1 MTEYTYAG
9 LHTHS
14 QRSFLDGYSSL
25 EGIAERAKSLGQKAV
40 ALTDHQ
46 EVGGHWQFQKEC
58 LARDIKPIFGCEG
71 YLVDNVTRVREEKDK
86 KNSHITL
93 LAKNETGLKN
103 LWAWTSEAYEKNFYY
118 RALQDWEGARHYSE
132 GLYASDGCLLAYVAQ
147 SIIEEDTD
155 RQHRL
160 MGQYLDIFGDNFYME
175 LHTFQFLD
183 PSDDEQRRLNR
194 EMTMVNQRKVELA
207 NQYGVPLVVVNDA
220 HYTRPEDWVN
230 HDLVWAMNTRG
241 NLDQTGRGQT
251 ASWMMDN
258 EDILFWMSKHGI
270 SREVTEEAIK
280 NTSII
285 ADSCNVEIKSELR
298 MPRLTPTER
307 DDLKLFL
314 KNLEEGFNKK
324 VVDRGLDADL
334 YFGRMKN
341 EVQTITDK
349 KFEGYFNVVADY
361 HKWAKYDA
369 AMMTG
374 AARGSAGGSL
384 VAYLMDITE
393 VDPIKYDLDFDRF
406 LVKERKGLPDIDLD
420 YPQSRR
426 EEVKQYLAKRYGE
439 DHICGIGTLSTL
451 QPKGV
456 LADLSR
462 AMDIPREDSR
472 AISKVIEDVSD
483 LDIEEGVSWNEIVQE
498 SDGDLAPWARK
509 YPELFEKMGEMVGLV
524 RQSGTHAAGTL
535 VSSETLEGNLPTRV
549 KGGHKVSAFT
559 GDEVEEM
566 GFVKFD
572 ILGIRHLDT
581 LQNAKEMVKE
591 RHGVELDYYSF
602 GDKEFRDP
610 DIWKMFET
618 AQVNGIFQAETAAMS
633 RIGAQLKP
641 KNEEDLSILYAI
653 NRPGVVR
660 AGLLQPF
667 LDRWNGLEEVHYDHP
682 MMEEIV
688 GGTMGILVFQEQI
701 LATVKKLAGFS
712 GGEADQ
718 VRKILGKRQV
728 EAMQEKKDEFISR
741 ALNNEEFVN
750 QSETGDPRGDLE
762 NIWKS
767 IEASGAYSFNKSHSV
782 AYAILS
788 AWEVWTKHHYFPEF
802 ITALLQTDPDKISKH
817 VAEARR
823 NGMKILPPDIN
834 ESGSTFTLTDDTTI
848 RYGLGAIS
856 HVGTKAVSEII
867 KNRPYSSLE
876 EFVEKN
882 SARLVNKK
890 VVVNLIRIGAFDSM
904 GERSDILQAYYDL
917 RKIKD
922 EVPDFTLDEVVYE
935 AEMEL
940 VGVHILKDP
949 MDKYRKSIERVC
961 ASSPYEID
969 SLKVGRTGKI
979 GGQITKVKEHTTK
992 GGRKMAFIGITWDD
1006 EFFDVLVFPE
1016 AWDNLKNFIELGAPV
1031 ATIVMKLEKGCHLV
1045 HLERLDYIMN

>member
-1 MTEYTYAG
+1 MSDYVYAG

-14 QRSFLDGYSSL
+14 SRSFLDGYSSL
-25 EGIAERAKSLGQKAV
+25 EGIAERAKSLGQGAV

-58 LARDIKPIFGCEG
+58 LARDVKPIFGCEG
-71 YLVDNVTRVREEKDK
+71 YLVDSVTRVREEKDR

-93 LAKNETGLKN
+93 LAKTQKGLEN
-103 LWAWTSEAYEKNFYY
+103 LWAWTSEAYEKNFYNK
-118 RALQDWEGARHYSE
+118 ALQDWEGARRYSE
-132 GLYASDGCLLAYVAQ
+132 GLYASDGCLLAYMAQ
-147 SIIEEDTD
+147 SIIAEDTD

-160 MGQYLDIFGDNFYME
+160 MGQYLDVFGDNFYME
-175 LHTFQFLD
+175 LHTFQFIEATD
-183 PSDDEQRRLNR
+183 EEQRRLNR

-207 NQYGVPLVVVNDA
+207 NKYGVPLVVVNDA
-220 HYTRPEDWVN
+220 HYTQPDDWVN

-258 EDILFWMSKHGI
+258 EDILHYMSKHGI
-270 SREVTEEAIK
+270 SRSVTEEAIK
-280 NTSII
+280 NTSLI
-285 ADSCNVEIKSELR
+285 AESCNAEIKPNLR
-298 MPRLTPTER
+298 MPRITPTEK
-307 DDLKLFL
+307 DDLRLFL
-314 KNLEEGFNKK
+314 KNLEDGFAKK
-324 VVDRGLDADL
+324 VVERGLDADL
-334 YFGRMKN
+334 YFQRMEN
-341 EVQTITDK
+341 EVRTITEK

-393 VDPIKYDLDFDRF
+393 VDPLKYDLDFDRF

-426 EEVKQYLAKRYGE
+426 EEVKKYLAKRYGE

-462 AMDIPREDSR
+462 AMGIPNSDSR
-472 AISKVIEDVSD
+472 AISKIIEGVGD
-483 LDIEEGVSWNEIVQE
+483 LDIEEGVSWTKIVQE
-498 SDGDLAPWARK
+498 SGGDLAPWART

-535 VSSETLEGNLPTRV
+535 VSNEPLPGNLPTRV
-549 KGGHKVSAFT
+549 KSGHKVSAFT
-559 GDEVEEM
+559 GEEVEEL

-581 LQNAKEMVKE
+581 LQNAKDLIKE
-591 RHGVELDYYSF
+591 RHGKEIDYYSF

-610 DIWKMFET
+610 DIWTMFET
-618 AQVNGIFQAETAAMS
+618 AQVNGIFQAETPAMS
-633 RIGAQLKP
+633 RIGAQIHP
-641 KNEEDLSILYAI
+641 KSEEDLAILYAI

-667 LDRWNGLEEVHYDHP
+667 IDRWRGEEKVEYDHP
-682 MMEEIV
+682 MMEDIV
-688 GGTMGILVFQEQI
+688 GSTMGILVFQEQI

-718 VRKILGKRQV
+718 VRKILGKRKV
-728 EAMQEKKDEFISR
+728 EAMQEKKNEFISR
-741 ALNNEEFVN
+741 ALDNEDFVN
-750 QSETGDPRGDLE
+750 QSETKNPRGDLE

-802 ITALLQTDPDKISKH
+802 ITALLQTDPDKISTH
-817 VAEARR
+817 IAEARR
-823 NGMKILPPDIN
+823 RGMKILPPDIN
-834 ESGSTFTLTDDTTI
+834 ASGETFTLTDDTTI
-848 RYGLGAIS
+848 RYGLGAITR
-856 HVGTKAVSEII
+856 VGTTAVKEII
-867 KNRPYSSLE
+867 KNRPYSSLD
-876 EFVEKN
+876 EFVDKN
-882 SARLVNKK
+882 PARLVNKT

-904 GERSDILQAYYDL
+904 GHRSDVLQAYYDR
-917 RKIKD
+917 RKFKE
-922 EVPDFTLDEVVYE
+922 EVPDFTLDEVIYE
-935 AEMEL
+935 TEMEL
-940 VGVHILKDP
+940 VGTHILKDP
-949 MDKYRKSIERVC
+949 MDKYRKTIEKVC
-961 ASSPYEID
+961 SSSPQQIQDLSEGETG
-969 SLKVGRTGKI
+969 KVGGKI
-979 GGQITKVKEHTTK
+979 TKIKEHTTK
-992 GGRKMAFIGITWDD
+992 GGKRMAFIEITW
-1006 EFFDVLVFPE
+1006 EAEVFEVTVFPE
-1016 AWDNLKNFIELGAPV
+1016 SWGNFKNFIELGSPV
-1031 ATIVMKLEKGCHLV
+1031 ATVVERLARGCHLL
-1045 HLERLDYIMN
+1045 HMERLDYLLN